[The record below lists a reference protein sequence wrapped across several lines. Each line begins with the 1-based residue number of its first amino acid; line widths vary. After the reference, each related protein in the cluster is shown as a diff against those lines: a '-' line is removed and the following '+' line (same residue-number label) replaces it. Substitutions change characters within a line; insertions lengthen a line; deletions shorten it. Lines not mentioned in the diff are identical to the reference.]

1 MPSSRIGQV
10 DDLNKLNQDS
20 YDLGDLPSDEDE
32 NPIRMKIAH
41 ILK

>member
-1 MPSSRIGQV
+1 MPNSRISQV

-20 YDLGDLPSDEDE
+20 FELGDLPSDDDDH
-32 NPIRMKIAH
+32 PIRMKIAH

>member
-1 MPSSRIGQV
+1 MPNSRISQV

-20 YDLGDLPSDEDE
+20 SELGDLPSDEDD

>member
-1 MPSSRIGQV
+1 
-10 DDLNKLNQDS
+10 LNQDS